1 MKSLKI
7 PGTQPKYEIS
17 KIYGIWPNKKNYKTN
32 HGIEPKY
39 RDNQN
44 EFGVVLA
51 RNYDFFIMFM
61 EICFKVV
68 LS

>member
-1 MKSLKI
+1 MKSSKI
-7 PGTQPKYEIS
+7 P
-17 KIYGIWPNKKNYKTN
+17 GIWPNHEVLKIHRIQSKYETPKILGIKPNN
-32 HGIEPKY
+32 HDY
-39 RDNQN
+39 QY